1 MIFFNISHFH
11 LFSENYGNEWVM
23 HLLKAVA
30 SALQKVIGVK
40 GIAGRLYT
48 DHFMIVKQIG
58 SEDEVKETL
67 AGVERQVGTI
77 REIDG
82 VPCSI
87 FLNSSYTLF
96 SQMKDLQVMYEKTE
110 KGLKRD

>member
-1 MIFFNISHFH
+1 M
-11 LFSENYGNEWVM
+11 LV
-23 HLLKAVA
+23 
-30 SALQKVIGVK
+30 
-40 GIAGRLYT
+40 R
-48 DHFMIVKQIG
+48 QIG
-58 SEDEVKETL
+58 SEDDAKETI
-67 AGVERQVGTI
+67 AEVEEQVGLI